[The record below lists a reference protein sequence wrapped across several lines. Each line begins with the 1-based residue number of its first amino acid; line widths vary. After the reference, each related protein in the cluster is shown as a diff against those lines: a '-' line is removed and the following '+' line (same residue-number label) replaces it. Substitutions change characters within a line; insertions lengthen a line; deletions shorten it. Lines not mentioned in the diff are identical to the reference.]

1 MCVHALNKT
10 SLKTNKQKDF
20 FWSFRFIASC
30 LESSCL
36 GLVHSLKSSPSEA
49 AQQSVLPPGY
59 RPLGTPRAQSYSA
72 CFRTFTF
79 VSVRWSPAWG
89 TGYSFPSNLS
99 CHPYQTELQSL
110 LGWCTYRIEPWWQ
123 ISRRRPE
130 AVPQTEHTRPTLKS
144 LSWSRKNTKTV
155 QVTGMHVYIVGSFS
169 LDIQIEGVGNAVVRE
184 NR

>member
-1 MCVHALNKT
+1 MEFQVHCRL
-10 SLKTNKQKDF
+10 LRKQ
-20 FWSFRFIASC
+20 
-30 LESSCL
+30 LSS
-36 GLVHSLKSSPSEA
+36 LVHSLKSSPSEA
-49 AQQSVLPPGY
+49 AQQSVLPPGD
-59 RPLGTPRAQSYSA
+59 RPLGTPRAQPRSA

-79 VSVRWSPAWG
+79 VSVRRSPAWS

-123 ISRRRPE
+123 ILRRRPE
-130 AVPQTEHTRPTLKS
+130 AVPQTECTRPTLKS
-144 LSWSRKNTKTV
+144 LSWRRKNTKTV

-169 LDIQIEGVGNAVVRE
+169 LDIQIEGVGNAVRE